1 MNGNEKE
8 VAVTGGMSRS
18 LLLGVEEM
26 TNPTTGPRRRRL
38 FVPAIALALLI
49 GAVLAGSSDAAQVET
64 IRTSYLGPEEGETLT
79 SWTGRWLDGPVQ
91 HIATEEEAEIYEG
104 LGSTTQRLQ
113 FIRLFWERRDPTG
126 RDEENAFMDEFVR
139 RVEYANEEFSEGQ
152 LASSSVPGWQT
163 PFDRVA
169 LVIGPPKRTQRELGL
184 PRSVSQRPVVLW
196 GYDARLPE
204 WPLNEMLMFVFQR
217 GRWRLAPPSNFGEPS
232 SVSSSVRDMERFN
245 MLREI
250 PNDFLRLTQAMNEKS
265 LVRTV
270 NYNNVINA
278 IEANV
283 AFPDADIPFAWTTE
297 FASGSGDGV
306 EVTLNLSWRMESL
319 VFHAFEGNFETRM
332 VIEAVLFNDDSE
344 PVAETSERVDFV
356 VPIDEL
362 ESRGDEIVE
371 RALSLL
377 VEPGVYQ
384 LRVVLDDHLLGYR
397 SVYSEALT
405 VPGH

>member
-1 MNGNEKE
+1 M
-8 VAVTGGMSRS
+8 AVTGSMRRA
-18 LLLGVEEM
+18 LLPGVEEM
-26 TNPTTGPRRRRL
+26 TNLTTEAQRQCMWVL
-38 FVPAIALALLI
+38 AFALGLLI
-49 GAVLAGSSDAAQVET
+49 GVVLAGSSEAAQIET
-64 IRTSYLGPEEGETLT
+64 LRTSYLGPEEGETLT

-91 HIATEEEAEIYEG
+91 HIATEEETEIYES
-104 LGSTTQRLQ
+104 LESTTQRLQ

-126 RDEENAFMDEFVR
+126 RDDENAFIDEFVR

-152 LASSSVPGWQT
+152 LASSGVPGWQT
-163 PFDRVA
+163 AFGRVV
-169 LVIGPPKRTQRELGL
+169 LVVGPPKRTQRELGL

-196 GYDARLPE
+196 GYDSRFPE
-204 WPLNEMLMFVFQR
+204 WPSNEMLMFVFQR

-232 SVSSSVRDMERFN
+232 SVSSTVRDMERFN

-250 PNDFLRLTQAMNEKS
+250 PNDFLRLTQAMNEES

-270 NYNNVINA
+270 NYNDVINA

-297 FASGSGDGV
+297 FSSGSGDEV

-319 VFHAFEGNFETRM
+319 VFHVFEDNFETRM
-332 VIEAVLFNDDSE
+332 VIQAVLFNDESE
-344 PVAETSERVDFV
+344 PVAETSGQVNFA

-362 ESRGDEIVE
+362 ASRRDEIVE

-377 VEPGVYQ
+377 VKPGVYQ

-405 VPGH
+405 VPGY

>member
-1 MNGNEKE
+1 MNNEKE

-26 TNPTTGPRRRRL
+26 TNPTTDPQRRRL
-38 FVPAIALALLI
+38 FAPSIALALLM
-49 GAVLAGSSDAAQVET
+49 GVVLAGSSDATQVET

-91 HIATEEEAEIYEG
+91 YIATEEEAEIYES

-126 RDEENAFMDEFVR
+126 RDDENAFMDQFVR

-163 PFDRVA
+163 PFGRVA

-250 PNDFLRLTQAMNEKS
+250 PNDFLRLTQAMNENS

-270 NYNNVINA
+270 NYNDVINA

-297 FASGSGDGV
+297 FASGSGDEV

-332 VIEAVLFNDDSE
+332 VIQAVLFNDDSE
-344 PVAETSERVDFV
+344 PVAETSEQVDFV

-362 ESRGDEIVE
+362 ESRRDEIVE

-377 VEPGVYQ
+377 VKPGVYQ

>member
-1 MNGNEKE
+1 
-8 VAVTGGMSRS
+8 
-18 LLLGVEEM
+18 M

-49 GAVLAGSSDAAQVET
+49 GAVLVGSSDAAQVET

-126 RDEENAFMDEFVR
+126 RDDENAFMDEFVR

-163 PFDRVA
+163 PFGRVA
-169 LVIGPPKRTQRELGL
+169 LVIGPPKRTRRELGL

-270 NYNNVINA
+270 NYNDVINA

-283 AFPDADIPFAWTTE
+283 AFPDADIPFAWATE
-297 FASGSGDGV
+297 FASGTGDEV

-371 RALSLL
+371 RALKLL

>member
-26 TNPTTGPRRRRL
+26 TNPTTDPRRRRL

-126 RDEENAFMDEFVR
+126 RDDENGFMDEFVR

-163 PFDRVA
+163 PFGRVA

>member
-1 MNGNEKE
+1 
-8 VAVTGGMSRS
+8 
-18 LLLGVEEM
+18 
-26 TNPTTGPRRRRL
+26 
-38 FVPAIALALLI
+38 
-49 GAVLAGSSDAAQVET
+49 
-64 IRTSYLGPEEGETLT
+64 
-79 SWTGRWLDGPVQ
+79 
-91 HIATEEEAEIYEG
+91 
-104 LGSTTQRLQ
+104 
-113 FIRLFWERRDPTG
+113 
-126 RDEENAFMDEFVR
+126 
-139 RVEYANEEFSEGQ
+139 
-152 LASSSVPGWQT
+152 
-163 PFDRVA
+163 
-169 LVIGPPKRTQRELGL
+169 
-184 PRSVSQRPVVLW
+184 
-196 GYDARLPE
+196 
-204 WPLNEMLMFVFQR
+204 
-217 GRWRLAPPSNFGEPS
+217 
-232 SVSSSVRDMERFN
+232 MERFN

-270 NYNNVINA
+270 NYNDVINA

-283 AFPDADIPFAWTTE
+283 AFPDADIPFAWATE
-297 FASGSGDGV
+297 FASGTGDEV

-332 VIEAVLFNDDSE
+332 VIQVVLFNDDSE

-405 VPGH
+405 VAGH

>member
-1 MNGNEKE
+1 MNNEKE

-26 TNPTTGPRRRRL
+26 TNPTTDPQRRRL
-38 FVPAIALALLI
+38 FAPSIALALLM
-49 GAVLAGSSDAAQVET
+49 GVVLAGSSDATQVET

-91 HIATEEEAEIYEG
+91 YIATEEEAEIYES

-126 RDEENAFMDEFVR
+126 RDDENAFMDQFVR

-163 PFDRVA
+163 PFGRVA

-250 PNDFLRLTQAMNEKS
+250 PNDFLRLTQAMNENS

-270 NYNNVINA
+270 NYNDVINA

-297 FASGSGDGV
+297 FASGSGDEV

-332 VIEAVLFNDDSE
+332 VIQAVLFNDDSE
-344 PVAETSERVDFV
+344 PVAETSEQVDFV

-362 ESRGDEIVE
+362 ESRRDEIVE
-371 RALSLL
+371 RALNLL
-377 VEPGVYQ
+377 VKPGVYQ

>member
-38 FVPAIALALLI
+38 FVPAIALALLL
-49 GAVLAGSSDAAQVET
+49 GAVRAGSSDAAQVET

-126 RDEENAFMDEFVR
+126 RDDENAFMDEFVR

-163 PFDRVA
+163 PFGRVA

-204 WPLNEMLMFVFQR
+204 WPLNEMLMF
-217 GRWRLAPPSNFGEPS
+217 ASTT
-232 SVSSSVRDMERFN
+232 SSS
-245 MLREI
+245 
-250 PNDFLRLTQAMNEKS
+250 S
-265 LVRTV
+265 
-270 NYNNVINA
+270 
-278 IEANV
+278 
-283 AFPDADIPFAWTTE
+283 
-297 FASGSGDGV
+297 S
-306 EVTLNLSWRMESL
+306 
-319 VFHAFEGNFETRM
+319 
-332 VIEAVLFNDDSE
+332 
-344 PVAETSERVDFV
+344 
-356 VPIDEL
+356 
-362 ESRGDEIVE
+362 
-371 RALSLL
+371 
-377 VEPGVYQ
+377 
-384 LRVVLDDHLLGYR
+384 
-397 SVYSEALT
+397 
-405 VPGH
+405 

>member
-1 MNGNEKE
+1 M
-8 VAVTGGMSRS
+8 AVTGGMRWA
-18 LLLGVEEM
+18 LLPGVEEM
-26 TNPTTGPRRRRL
+26 TNPTTDPQRRRL
-38 FVPAIALALLI
+38 FAPSIALALLM
-49 GAVLAGSSDAAQVET
+49 GVVLAGSSDATQVET

-91 HIATEEEAEIYEG
+91 YIATEEEAEIYES

-126 RDEENAFMDEFVR
+126 RDDENAFMDQFVR

-163 PFDRVA
+163 PFGRVA

-250 PNDFLRLTQAMNEKS
+250 PNDFLRLTQAMNENS

-270 NYNNVINA
+270 NYNDVINA

-297 FASGSGDGV
+297 FASGSGDEV

-332 VIEAVLFNDDSE
+332 VIQAVLFNDDSE
-344 PVAETSERVDFV
+344 PVAETSEQVDFV

-362 ESRGDEIVE
+362 ESRRDEIVE

-377 VEPGVYQ
+377 VKPGVYQ

-405 VPGH
+405 VPG

>member
-1 MNGNEKE
+1 
-8 VAVTGGMSRS
+8 
-18 LLLGVEEM
+18 
-26 TNPTTGPRRRRL
+26 
-38 FVPAIALALLI
+38 
-49 GAVLAGSSDAAQVET
+49 
-64 IRTSYLGPEEGETLT
+64 LT

-91 HIATEEEAEIYEG
+91 YIATEEEAEIYES

-126 RDEENAFMDEFVR
+126 RDDENAFMDQFVR

-163 PFDRVA
+163 PFGRVA

-250 PNDFLRLTQAMNEKS
+250 PNDFLRLTQAMNENS

-270 NYNNVINA
+270 NYNDVINA

-297 FASGSGDGV
+297 FASGSGDEV

-332 VIEAVLFNDDSE
+332 VIQAVLFNDDSE
-344 PVAETSERVDFV
+344 PVAETSEQVDFV

-362 ESRGDEIVE
+362 ESRRDEIVE

-377 VEPGVYQ
+377 VKPGVYQ